1 LASSSV
7 LSASFWRDEHFIA
20 SQRVQLKPPNLQPC
34 FSLSGN
40 LPSGIPKVLADIT
53 ALRAEDITL
62 REGHKIQFKEYRSPP
77 AVSRGTCSSCGC
89 PVVGFFSPVS
99 FVRIAF
105 VPAEIYPDQ
114 MVLPPPRMH
123 IFYHR
128 RRTDVSDT
136 IAKYSGEWRSQLAA
150 GLYIMFS
157 MFRWSRR
164 KKQDDHG

>member
-1 LASSSV
+1 MPNRTFSQVCACLCG
-7 LSASFWRDEHFIA
+7 A
-20 SQRVQLKPPNLQPC
+20 SQVVVNARPRARYVCHCTICQAVYRK
-34 FSLSGN
+34 SY
-40 LPSGIPKVLADIT
+40 ADIT
-53 ALRAEDITL
+53 ALRAEDVTL

-89 PVVGFFSPVS
+89 PVVGFLSPVP

-114 MVLPPPRMH
+114 MVLSPPRMY

-136 IAKYSGEWRSQLAA
+136 IPKYSGEWRSQLAA

-157 MFRWSRR
+157 MFRWSTR
-164 KKQDDHG
+164 KKQDDHD